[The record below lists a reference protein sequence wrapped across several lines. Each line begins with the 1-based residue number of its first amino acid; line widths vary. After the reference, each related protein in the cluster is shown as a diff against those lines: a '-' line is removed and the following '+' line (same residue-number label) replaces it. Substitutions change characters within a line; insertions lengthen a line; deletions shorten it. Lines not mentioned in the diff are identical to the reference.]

1 VQNGRETRI
10 VVRRK
15 LADAPGPLG
24 CVIDVRIG
32 TTHEP
37 EDRRRMPLHAERS
50 EVFAGGRGPRFADP
64 IRREIRFERLDDAA
78 RGVGIVADD
87 VDPADYDSFSL
98 SPLEELYWR
107 TEWKEVGF
115 FTIAMFF
122 VKEVESNVV
131 ISTLPDSNLYL
142 WKRDDSSQ
150 PVVCRMTLEQILD
163 GVEQNPTKID
173 EFLIHV
179 TKGTRMPDPE

>member
-1 VQNGRETRI
+1 VEN
-10 VVRRK
+10 VVRK
-15 LADAPGPLG
+15 
-24 CVIDVRIG
+24 IG
-32 TTHEP
+32 RSP
-37 EDRRRMPLHAERS
+37 EDAAAVKKSLVESFPFLTQHCS
-50 EVFAGGRGPRFADP
+50 
-64 IRREIRFERLDDAA
+64 ILDSLS
-78 RGVGIVADD
+78 RWHEWYVGIVADD

-122 VKEVESNVV
+122 VKEVETNVV